1 MNVFIKIQRRI
12 NMVDFLMASCPIALW
27 IITAVNLAFTALLL
41 TKFRQSKNK
50 IYLLS
55 CLLTIGLFYDAAILA
70 LGTVMKEGA
79 LLLALSR
86 LRYVFHGGLI
96 PLIYALCA
104 YALDAKGIWLK
115 LAWVLTGVL
124 SVLGIADGCIRT
136 LGVQVVAG
144 VTRYASVYAPA
155 WAEIVN
161 SLLTFGT
168 VIPLMIVGIIVWVKQ
183 RTPRLFLAGF
193 FMFAFSCLGA
203 ACLEL
208 MFYISMYGE
217 VLMAAFFYLYA
228 VKKDQK
234 A

>member
-1 MNVFIKIQRRI
+1 
-12 NMVDFLMASCPIALW
+12 MVDFLMASCPIALW
-27 IITAVNLAFTALLL
+27 IFTAINLAFTVLLL
-41 TKFRQSKNK
+41 SNYAKTKNK
-50 IYLLS
+50 LYLLS
-55 CLLTIGLFYDAAILA
+55 GLLTIGLFYDAAILA
-70 LGTVMKEGA
+70 LGTVMKDGA
-79 LLLALSR
+79 LFLTLSR
-86 LRYVFHGGLI
+86 LRYVLHGGLI

-115 LAWVLTGVL
+115 LVWILTGVL

-136 LGVQVVAG
+136 LGVEVVAG

-168 VIPLMIVGIIVWVKQ
+168 VIPMMIAGIVVWVKQ
-183 RTPRLFLAGF
+183 KTPHLFLSAF
-193 FMFAFSCLGA
+193 LMFLFSGLGA

-217 VLMAAFFYLYA
+217 LLMALFLYFYA
-228 VKKDQK
+228 QRK
-234 A
+234 AK